1 MDCQKAKSFFATH
14 NIKVKIKSIEDPQ
27 VQEEMKKKFN
37 RIMTPTILINGK
49 TIIGFEDN
57 KELIKKLLKI
67 S

>member
-1 MDCQKAKSFFATH
+1 MDCQKAKSFFASH
-14 NIKVKIKSIEDPQ
+14 NIEVKIKNIEDPQ
-27 VQEEMKKKFN
+27 VQKEMKKKFN